1 MPVSSLLAEIRRPEL
16 ESMTR
21 VGIMALGWERA
32 YWRKGVAR
40 MTTGELV
47 NWFLSAQRGDVDV
60 WRE

>member
-1 MPVSSLLAEIRRPEL
+1 MLAEIRRPEL